1 MLQLLSGN
9 TVLCDN
15 IPSVDVEGAECTF
28 IVPDSVK
35 VAPEVFGYALA
46 DDLGNIRTLNV
57 MRVQRHA
64 PGQSLVTGILGPTRK
79 R

>member
-1 MLQLLSGN
+1 MLQLMLGKE
-9 TVLCDN
+9 VLCDFE
-15 IPSVDVEGAECTF
+15 SVDVEGGECTF
-28 IVPDSVK
+28 VIPSTVDVS
-35 VAPEVFGYALA
+35 PEVFGYALA

-64 PGQSLVTGILGPTRK
+64 PGQHLITGMLGPIRK